1 MNYAYMYAH
10 SKASRLTE
18 GTKPITLDFKPL
30 VTVLEITVNG
40 PKAGTVANDEYQV
53 SQVSVRSTQNI
64 TGEFLLTIDEN
75 MGSDDGK
82 CTPVDNGT
90 VSNLVTIPT
99 YKDGKP
105 VVLKTGQKF
114 SG

>member
-1 MNYAYMYAH
+1 M
-10 SKASRLTE
+10 
-18 GTKPITLDFKPL
+18 
-30 VTVLEITVNG
+30 
-40 PKAGTVANDEYQV
+40 
-53 SQVSVRSTQNI
+53 
-64 TGEFLLTIDEN
+64 TIDEN

-105 VVLKTGQKF
+105 VVLKDRTKI